1 MVSPWKVILATL
13 VIFVAGLITGGVA
26 VKKLALRP
34 PSRSGWSTREMN
46 AALPAWVR
54 EDFVRRMSI
63 ELNLTSQQTERITK
77 TVRESQERIRELYSL
92 IGPEMREELDYV
104 RESIRSELTP
114 EQAGRFDE
122 IRERQRRVAE
132 MGRSGRP
139 RVPTDGPQ
147 RQPPPRPSRPG
158 DPQPPPVDRP

>member
-1 MVSPWKVILATL
+1 VNPWKVILATL

-26 VKKLALRP
+26 VKKLTLRP
-34 PSRSGWSTREMN
+34 PPRAAWPAREMN

-54 EDFVRRMSI
+54 EDFVRRMAL

-104 RESIRSELTP
+104 RESIRAELTP

-122 IRERQRRVAE
+122 IRERQRRFAE
-132 MGRSGRP
+132 TGRP
-139 RVPTDGPQ
+139 GPLRPRSPQ
-147 RQPPPRPSRPG
+147 NQPRP
-158 DPQPPPVDRP
+158 